1 MVTGLRAFAGAEP
14 NGECELHRRCAQV
27 KVVRGIVDDVDGWYT
42 RGAAAVYR
50 EHVRSTFTRA
60 RDMAEVSQVRW
71 RRGFLE

>member
-14 NGECELHRRCAQV
+14 NGECELHRCCAQV
-27 KVVRGIVDDVDGWYT
+27 KAVRGIGDDDDWYI

-60 RDMAEVSQVRW
+60 RDMAEVSQVQW
-71 RRGFLE
+71 WRGFLE

>member
-14 NGECELHRRCAQV
+14 SGECELHRCCAQV
-27 KVVRGIVDDVDGWYT
+27 KAVRGIGDDDDWYI

>member
-14 NGECELHRRCAQV
+14 SGECELHRCCAQV
-27 KVVRGIVDDVDGWYT
+27 KAVRGIGDDDDWYI

-71 RRGFLE
+71 WKGFLE

>member
-14 NGECELHRRCAQV
+14 NGECELHRFCAQV
-27 KVVRGIVDDVDGWYT
+27 KAVRGIGDDDDWYI

-71 RRGFLE
+71 WRGFLE

>member
-14 NGECELHRRCAQV
+14 SGECELHRCCAQV
-27 KVVRGIVDDVDGWYT
+27 KAVRGIGDDDDWYI

-71 RRGFLE
+71 WRGLLE